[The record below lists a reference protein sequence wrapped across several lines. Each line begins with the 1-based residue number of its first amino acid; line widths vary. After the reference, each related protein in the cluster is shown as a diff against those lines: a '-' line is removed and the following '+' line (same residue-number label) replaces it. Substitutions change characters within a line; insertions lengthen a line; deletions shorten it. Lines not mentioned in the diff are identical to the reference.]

1 MMLKK
6 ELLFLMNINQ
16 QLKENRVL
24 PLATITSKE
33 EVDGISHAL
42 LKANCSVLE
51 ITLRD
56 ERVRKILHLFK
67 DHPDLTIVLG
77 TIRSSED
84 IDLAVSSGVRFGITP
99 GLSKTLCKYAK
110 DCNFQLIPGVQTA
123 SEIMLASELGY
134 KLLKFFPA
142 ELSGGSTL

>member
-1 MMLKK
+1 MVLAML
-6 ELLFLMNINQ
+6 
-16 QLKENRVL
+16 
-24 PLATITSKE
+24 
-33 EVDGISHAL
+33 L

-56 ERVRKILHLFK
+56 DRVRKILHLFK

-123 SEIMLASELGY
+123 SEIMLASELR
-134 KLLKFFPA
+134 L
-142 ELSGGSTL
+142 

>member
-1 MMLKK
+1 
-6 ELLFLMNINQ
+6 MNINQ

-56 ERVRKILHLFK
+56 DRVRKILHLFK

-84 IDLAVSSGVRFGITP
+84 IDLAVSSGVRFGNASAESRENT
-99 GLSKTLCKYAK
+99 C
-110 DCNFQLIPGVQTA
+110 FVWRLI
-123 SEIMLASELGY
+123 LN
-134 KLLKFFPA
+134 LLWRCCQQFLTVA
-142 ELSGGSTL
+142 